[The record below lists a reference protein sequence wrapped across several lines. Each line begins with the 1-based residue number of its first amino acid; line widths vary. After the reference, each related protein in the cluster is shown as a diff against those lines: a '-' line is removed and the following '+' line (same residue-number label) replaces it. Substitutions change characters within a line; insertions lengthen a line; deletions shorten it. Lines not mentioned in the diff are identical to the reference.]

1 MTAVGEQAWVVALS
15 DDYSAHLWRSKL
27 KLIRERERERVT

>member
-27 KLIRERERERVT
+27 NLLGKERERVT